1 MDGKAI
7 PFIGLLSCSE
17 NCSKKSSV
25 IDMSKSDYYEVL
37 GVSKDA
43 SERDIKKAYKRLAM
57 KYHPDRTAG
66 DKELETKFKEVKEAY
81 EVLTDD
87 QKRQMYD
94 QYGHAAFEQGG
105 GGHGGGFGG
114 GHGDFGDI
122 FGDVFG
128 DIFGGGGRRQSRQQ
142 RGADLRYNMD
152 LSLEEAVRGKDVE
165 IKVPTWVSC
174 KPCDGSGAKAGSKPK
189 TCTTC
194 HGAGQVQ
201 MRQGFFAVQ
210 QTCPT
215 CQGTGQIISD
225 PCDSCH
231 GQGRVEK
238 TKTLSVKIPAG
249 VDTGDRIRLSGEG
262 EAGMHGAPAGDLYVQ
277 VSVREHPIFQRDG
290 NNLYCEV
297 PIGFTTAALGGE
309 IEVPTLDG
317 RAKLKI
323 PAESQT
329 GKMFRMR
336 GKGVKSVR
344 SGAQGDLIC
353 KVVIETP
360 VNLNERQREL
370 LEELEQSM
378 GKDGS
383 KNRPKEKGFFDGVK
397 KFFDDLT
404 K

>member
-1 MDGKAI
+1 
-7 PFIGLLSCSE
+7 
-17 NCSKKSSV
+17 
-25 IDMSKSDYYEVL
+25 MSKRDYYEVL

-43 SERDIKKAYKRLAM
+43 GERDIKKAYKRLAM

-66 DKELETKFKEVKEAY
+66 DTELEAKFKEVKEAY

-87 QKRQMYD
+87 KKRQMYD

-105 GGHGGGFGG
+105 GQGGFGG
-114 GHGDFGDI
+114 GHADFGDI

-128 DIFGGGGRRQSRQQ
+128 DIFGGGRRQSRQQ
-142 RGADLRYNMD
+142 RGADLRYNME
-152 LSLEEAVRGKDVE
+152 LSLEEAVRGKEVE

-174 KPCDGSGAKAGSKPK
+174 KPCDGSGAKPGTKPK

-215 CQGTGQIISD
+215 CSGTGQIISD
-225 PCDSCH
+225 PCDKCH

-238 TKTLSVKIPAG
+238 TKTLNVKIPAG

-262 EAGMHGAPAGDLYVQ
+262 EAGVNGAPSGDLYVQ
-277 VSVREHPIFQRDG
+277 VSVREHPIFVRDG

-297 PIGFTTAALGGE
+297 PISFATAALGGE

-336 GKGVKSVR
+336 AKGVKSVR
-344 SGAQGDLIC
+344 SGMVGDLIC

-360 VNLNERQREL
+360 VNLSERQKDL
-370 LEELEQSM
+370 LRQFEESM
-378 GKDGS
+378 GGDNS
-383 KNRPKEKGFFDGVK
+383 KNSPKAQGFFDGVK